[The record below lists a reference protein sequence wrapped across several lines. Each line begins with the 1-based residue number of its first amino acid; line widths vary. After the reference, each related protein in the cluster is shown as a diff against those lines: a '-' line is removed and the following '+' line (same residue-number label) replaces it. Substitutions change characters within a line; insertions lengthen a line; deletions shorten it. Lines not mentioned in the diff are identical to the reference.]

1 VRGFARINDSV
12 AVPLLFL
19 ICIFA
24 VSGGKAMKNSFS
36 IPAIIVYPILLMCFI
51 VLVPAY
57 SSAFVPED
65 LEQLKKTKKCPGC
78 DLRGADLRGV
88 DLSDANLEGVN
99 LMGAN
104 LEGVK
109 LEDATLDDASLED
122 ANLRNARL
130 HGASMDHAGIE
141 GAVLLGADL
150 QDVTW
155 IDGKVCKKGSIGI
168 CK

>member
-1 VRGFARINDSV
+1 MLAVCGTEINESVQSKRRGGIIMDHRFCFPVR
-12 AVPLLFL
+12 
-19 ICIFA
+19 
-24 VSGGKAMKNSFS
+24 
-36 IPAIIVYPILLMCFI
+36 IVLPVLAACFI
-51 VLVPAY
+51 GLAPVC

-65 LEQLKKTKKCPGC
+65 FERLKKIKNCPGC

-88 DLSDANLEGVN
+88 DLSGANLEGIN

-104 LEGVK
+104 LEGVD
-109 LEDATLDDASLED
+109 LEDAALDDASLEK

-130 HGASMDHAGIE
+130 HGASLDHATIDE
-141 GAVLLGADL
+141 ADFKGADL